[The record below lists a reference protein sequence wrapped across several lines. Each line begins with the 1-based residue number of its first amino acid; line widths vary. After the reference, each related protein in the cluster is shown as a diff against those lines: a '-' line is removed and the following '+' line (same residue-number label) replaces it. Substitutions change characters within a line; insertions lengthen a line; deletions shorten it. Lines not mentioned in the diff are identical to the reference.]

1 MAFIPLEQTGKNPIP
16 PILRLGFR
24 PFFLSAGI
32 FSAMLLGLWL
42 YSFLTSFNPSTN
54 YSPTLWHAH
63 EMIFGYTAAV
73 IAGFLLT
80 AVKNWTGIPTLR
92 GYWLAELVMLWLA
105 ARLFPIM
112 DFHPLLS
119 AFTSV
124 AFFPFL
130 AFALAIPLIRADSR
144 ANLLFIPVLLLFA
157 IGDIIFQLAILQLID
172 VSPML
177 GIQLS
182 LHTIVILIVLMGARV
197 IPFFIARSTATDI
210 PALPLTIERLTYFS
224 LILWSLSSLVLGSLA
239 TWTAIFAGLSAI
251 FQAYRL
257 KAWYVKKLWSIPM
270 LWILYLGYCWLFI
283 GLALQALGGIVPV
296 IPSISTH
303 ALTTGAIGMIT
314 LGMMSRV
321 SLGHT
326 GRGINH
332 TRILL
337 LAFLLIALTP
347 VIRVFLPLLFP
358 GFYIQAILISG
369 ITWVSAF
376 ALFSLM
382 YTPILVKARID
393 GRDG

>member
-1 MAFIPLEQTGKNPIP
+1 MAFIPLEQTGKNPVP

-24 PFFLSAGI
+24 PFFLSAGL
-32 FSAMLLGLWL
+32 FSAMLLGIWL

-54 YSPTLWHAH
+54 YSPVLWHAH

-112 DFHPLLS
+112 DIHPLLS

-130 AFALAIPLIRADSR
+130 AFALAIPLIRSDSR

-157 IGDIIFQLAILQLID
+157 VADIIFQLAILQLIN
-172 VSPML
+172 VSAML

-210 PALPLTIERLTYFS
+210 ASITLNNRATDLPKFDF
-224 LILWSLSSLVLGSLA
+224 V
-239 TWTAIFAGLSAI
+239 
-251 FQAYRL
+251 
-257 KAWYVKKLWSIPM
+257 
-270 LWILYLGYCWLFI
+270 
-283 GLALQALGGIVPV
+283 VPV
-296 IPSISTH
+296 L
-303 ALTTGAIGMIT
+303 AD
-314 LGMMSRV
+314 
-321 SLGHT
+321 
-326 GRGINH
+326 
-332 TRILL
+332 TRK
-337 LAFLLIALTP
+337 P
-347 VIRVFLPLLFP
+347 V
-358 GFYIQAILISG
+358 
-369 ITWVSAF
+369 
-376 ALFSLM
+376 
-382 YTPILVKARID
+382 
-393 GRDG
+393 